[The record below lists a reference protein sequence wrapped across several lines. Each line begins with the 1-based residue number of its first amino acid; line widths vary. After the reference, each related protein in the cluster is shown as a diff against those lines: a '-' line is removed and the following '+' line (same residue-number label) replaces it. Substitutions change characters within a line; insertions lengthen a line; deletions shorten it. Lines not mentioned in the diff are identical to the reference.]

1 MTLPPVV
8 AHSTA
13 PQAIRL
19 LRQLGLF
26 SGGLAGLAVSAGAWS
41 LEAAGAVT
49 AHMAWILPSLVAGI
63 VLVCLLG
70 SLAGWLT
77 ARTDSAWAGGLI
89 WFLAALLVTVIV
101 GYLPYTGR
109 TLTIWLMDPRFWGL
123 PIYTVDATAQ
133 ARLLSGFFLA
143 LCFAFV
149 GVTQPDRLESA
160 LAALTPAGRL
170 TGQAVF
176 IAGWPL
182 LFALGASWLMDGTI
196 NQPLRDPPQML
207 NTAIPVARDYPGDL
221 ITYGR
226 QQAVNYGA
234 LTSVRYQLD
243 KRYTLMISDIEM
255 NIGAGQTVEVT
266 AEFDNGAWVNCRCYV
281 GQLSFCEDARP
292 PYFQSFPA
300 LLAGG
305 DVASSLQ
312 ASDAWRGWLQ
322 ERGAKFGPS
331 PRVRR
336 LAQWGSYV
344 LMRAEAPDSGAA
356 MECLFSG
363 IKPVQLERCAD
374 AAP

>member
-1 MTLPPVV
+1 MTLPPAV

-13 PQAIRL
+13 PQALRL
-19 LRQLGLF
+19 LQRLGLI

-41 LEAAGAVT
+41 LEAASAVT
-49 AHMAWILPSLVAGI
+49 AHMAWILPSLVAGM
-63 VLVCLLG
+63 VLVCLLV

-77 ARTDSAWAGGLI
+77 ARADSAWAGGLI
-89 WFLAALLVTVIV
+89 WLPAALLVTVIV

-109 TLTIWLMDPRFWGL
+109 TLTIWLIDPSFWGL
-123 PIYTVDATAQ
+123 PIYVIDATAQ
-133 ARLLSGFFLA
+133 ARMLAGFFLA

-149 GVTQPDRLESA
+149 GITQPDRLESG
-160 LAALTPAGRL
+160 LAALTPTGRL

-176 IAGWPL
+176 IVGWPL
-182 LFALGASWLMDGTI
+182 LFAFAIGWLMDGYI
-196 NQPLRDPPQML
+196 NQPLRDPARTL
-207 NTAIPVARDYPGDL
+207 NTAIQVARDYPGDL
-221 ITYGR
+221 IAYGR
-226 QQAVNYGA
+226 QQGLNYGA
-234 LTSVRYQLD
+234 LTPVRYQLGD
-243 KRYTLMISDIEM
+243 RYTLMISDIEM

-266 AEFDNGAWVNCRCYV
+266 AEFDNGAWVNCRSFADE
-281 GQLSFCEDARP
+281 LSFCEDARP

-300 LLAGG
+300 LLAG
-305 DVASSLQ
+305 DTADDLQ
-312 ASDAWRGWLQ
+312 TSDAWRGWLQ
-322 ERGAKFGPS
+322 KHGAKLGPA

-356 MECLFSG
+356 VECLFSG